1 MRLSA
6 IAGGEERR
14 RGDELQRPE
23 ETNRMDVSVG
33 EGALVGVVGVVRRR
47 PIQFA
52 VRWNSL
58 RTRVCWSGQRA
69 QVTIVVRQDATRA
82 PGGVS

>member
-1 MRLSA
+1 
-6 IAGGEERR
+6 
-14 RGDELQRPE
+14 
-23 ETNRMDVSVG
+23 MDVSVG

-47 PIQFA
+47 PI
-52 VRWNSL
+52 RPLGWWISL
-58 RTRVCWSGQRA
+58 RTCLCRSGQRA